1 MILVLDRAGWHSSQK
16 LKIPEGLHL
25 DRTYAGTLYIAYCRY
40 EILHTIISFFQI
52 DITFNVSLNKV
63 TKY

>member
-25 DRTYAGTLYIAYCRY
+25 
-40 EILHTIISFFQI
+40 E
-52 DITFNVSLNKV
+52 
-63 TKY
+63 